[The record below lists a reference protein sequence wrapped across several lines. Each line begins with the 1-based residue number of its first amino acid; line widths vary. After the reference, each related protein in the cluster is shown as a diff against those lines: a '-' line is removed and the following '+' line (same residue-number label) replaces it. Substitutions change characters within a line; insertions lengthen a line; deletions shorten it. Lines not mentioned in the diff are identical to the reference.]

1 MIEWFSKN
9 EKKAVATIYPTNI
22 TINKAGVDML
32 DDAYAVMLGLDSDE
46 AKIAI
51 QPISKDQ
58 YDEKSFPE
66 ENMFTLS
73 GGKTYSRIS
82 STEFVNRIGD
92 FLSYNFKQEPKKYA
106 CNFDKQTGLLI
117 IDLKK
122 EVL

>member
-22 TINKAGVDML
+22 TINKVGVTML
-32 DDAYAVMLGLDSDE
+32 DDAYAAMLGLDSAE

-92 FLSYNFKQEPKKYA
+92 FLSYNFKQAPKKYI
-106 CNFDKQTGLLI
+106 CHFDKQTGLLI

>member
-9 EKKAVATIYPTNI
+9 EKKAIATIYPTNI

-32 DDAYAVMLGLDSDE
+32 NDAYAVMLGLDSEE

-58 YDEKSFPE
+58 YDEKRFPE

-82 STEFVNRIGD
+82 STEFVNRVGD
-92 FLSYNFKQEPKKYA
+92 FLSYSFKKNPKKYI
-106 CNFDKQTGLLI
+106 CYYDQGEGLLI